1 MLMKKGFTLIEVL
14 LGIGLSGVLLVMI
27 CGVFVYGLNAIEKG
41 RIRTTALNLAD
52 RKISESHNL
61 MKTIKGS
68 AGEIKGDRLTTVI
81 SDNSIIKINGSNVE
95 PAGNYSIWDPLNPIS
110 IESEGTVTIKGTGNF
125 NYIYSLTDYDNNIKK
140 VSVEIYWREGKAGSK
155 KIFLESLV
163 SRHQ

>member
-1 MLMKKGFTLIEVL
+1 MKKGFTLIEVL
-14 LGIGLSGVLLVMI
+14 LATGLAGVLLVMI

-61 MKTIKGS
+61 MKILNS
-68 AGEIKGDRLTTVI
+68 AGDIKGDKLTAVI
-81 SDNSIIKINGSNVE
+81 SDNNIIKINGSKVD
-95 PAGNYSIWDPLNPIS
+95 PAGNYSIWDPLNPVS
-110 IESEGTVTIKGTGNF
+110 IEAEGTVNIKGTGNF
-125 NYIYSLTDYDNNIKK
+125 NYLYSLTDYDHNIKK
-140 VSVEIYWREGKAGSK
+140 VSVELYWQEGKIGSK